1 MAIGMQQKIT
11 AAASRAKTRSGG
23 QPITVPRVD
32 ACANAPDGSVNSGGW
47 RRKIAASGTTA
58 AISTRA

>member
-11 AAASRAKTRSGG
+11 ATASRANTRSGR

-32 ACANAPDGSVNSGGW
+32 ACGNAEGSVNSGGW
-47 RRKIAASGTTA
+47 RRKSAASGTTA
-58 AISTRA
+58 AISTRL